1 MLVNYSDSES
11 DSEDQKPEPPPQRPQ
26 ISRKTGL
33 SALLPKPKE
42 SQKTGQDGDI
52 VAAGPKKFIVNL
64 PKLDTQGDSADGP
77 PAKKI
82 RTGGGGSG
90 LSAMLP
96 APKRSG
102 ATVRV
107 DPKPSLSPIEHGTDR
122 VSEAVKEP
130 APTGRTISGTTMFVP
145 QSVARKPIQPASAF
159 KKSSGTG
166 AVKPGSQVP
175 TKTKVSLFGAGT
187 NSSTSNKSSKKTLPT
202 GEYKPIMVSAAKP
215 ASRPW
220 DADGNEGDPY
230 RSVGDDVPVI
240 AADRET
246 SYQAQTGHGD
256 APENLDAIARRAG
269 LDDSAM
275 RQLYGRRGRQDTP
288 INISTFSVDEDQEYC
303 TRETSIVFSAQCC
316 ASAEG
321 RIGGKLCSGKEKQKG
336 GWLKIWMVVSSV
348 IYGSVAKKYCF

>member
-1 MLVNYSDSES
+1 MLVDYSDSES
-11 DSEDQKPEPPPQRPQ
+11 DSGDQKPEPPPQSPPV
-26 ISRKTGL
+26 SRKTGL

-52 VAAGPKKFIVNL
+52 VATGPRKFIVNL
-64 PKLDTQGDSADGP
+64 PKLDTQGDDADGP

-107 DPKPSLSPIEHGTDR
+107 DPKPSPSPIEHGADR
-122 VSEAVKEP
+122 VSEEAVKEQDP
-130 APTGRTISGTTMFVP
+130 ASRTIGGTTMFVP
-145 QSVARKPIQPASAF
+145 QSVSRKPIQPASAF

-166 AVKPGSQVP
+166 AVKPRSQVP
-175 TKTKVSLFGAGT
+175 TKVSLFGAGT
-187 NSSTSNKSSKKTLPT
+187 NSSTSNKSNKKTLPT

-215 ASRPW
+215 VRLW
-220 DADGNEGDPY
+220 DADGNGGDPY
-230 RSVGDDVPVI
+230 SVGDDVLVI
-240 AADRET
+240 ATDGEA
-246 SYQAQTGHGD
+246 SYQALTDHGD
-256 APENLDAIARRAG
+256 APEDLDAIARQAG

-275 RQLYGRRGRQDTP
+275 RQLYGRRGRQDAP

-303 TRETSIVFSAQCC
+303 ARETSIVFSAQCC

-321 RIGGKLCSGKEKQKG
+321 RIGGKLCSGKKKQKG
-336 GWLKIWMVVSSV
+336 GWLKIWMVASGV